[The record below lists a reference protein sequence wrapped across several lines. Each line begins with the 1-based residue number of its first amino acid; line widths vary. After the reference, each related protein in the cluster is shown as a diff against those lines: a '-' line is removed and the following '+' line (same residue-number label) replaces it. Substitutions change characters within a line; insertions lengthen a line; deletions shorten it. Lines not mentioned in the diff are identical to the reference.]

1 MSRKKTNYPVGGTR
15 SVYDD
20 TGWYLV
26 VRVLYMLALLGI
38 RWYRVSIG
46 MPVYIEKIES
56 LVGWFRSLT
65 D

>member
-26 VRVLYMLALLGI
+26 VQVLYKLALLGI

-46 MPVYIEKIES
+46 MPVYIEKN
-56 LVGWFRSLT
+56 
-65 D
+65 

>member
-38 RWYRVSIG
+38 RWYRVSTYLIF
-46 MPVYIEKIES
+46 V
-56 LVGWFRSLT
+56 T
-65 D
+65 DPTDISV